1 MLEFYNKSQPKA
13 RKDHVC
19 EFCGQAIRKGEKY
32 SYETGKYEGEI
43 FARKLCLV
51 CKNILDEFGRDSG
64 ESEFEWYWITDWLSD
79 FFCYDCEHGT
89 KGKDDCE
96 MQPQNCP
103 LIRSKFE
110 TKEYTQ
116 NANPAN

>member
-1 MLEFYNKSQPKA
+1 MLEFYNQSKPKA

-19 EFCGQAIRKGEKY
+19 EFCIQTIRKGEKY
-32 SYETGKYEGEI
+32 SYETGKYEGEM
-43 FARKLCLV
+43 FVRKLCLV
-51 CKNILDEFGRDSG
+51 CKNILDKFCNESGDEEFSWD
-64 ESEFEWYWITDWLSD
+64 WITDWLCD
-79 FFCYDCEHGT
+79 LYCYDCEHGT
-89 KGKDDCE
+89 KGKGDCE

-110 TKEYTQ
+110 TKECTQ

>member
-1 MLEFYNKSQPKA
+1 MLEFYNQSKPKA

-32 SYETGKYEGEI
+32 SYETGKYEGEM

-51 CKNILDEFGRDSG
+51 CKNILDNFCNESGDEEFSWD
-64 ESEFEWYWITDWLSD
+64 WITDWLCD
-79 FFCYDCEHGT
+79 LYCYDCEHGT

-103 LIRSKFE
+103 LIRKKFE
-110 TKEYTQ
+110 PKEDTQ